1 MNLYIGSKLKI
12 HKVINRTAAFFL
24 IIALIVPMFV
34 FSSVTD
40 VGAYDYIANGMD
52 VSKWQGEIN
61 WDNVKASGIDFV
73 IMRVGTTYGKDVNF
87 EYNYL
92 GAKSRGINVGIY
104 YYSYALTESEARA
117 EAETVATW
125 LNGKTFEYPLFYDIE
140 DESQLALTNAER
152 TALCVAYN
160 TVLENKGYLT
170 GVYANKNW
178 LSNYLDW
185 PLLAEKYVIWEA
197 AWRISGKPEVDKSGE
212 CQLWQYTD
220 KGSVTGVWGN
230 VDLDVSYVNYP
241 EIIKR
246 EGKNGFAPNSTGSSV
261 GAYYTTTEN
270 VNLRTG
276 DGTSNTILLTVPK
289 GSTVKLHT
297 VNLWGTW
304 ANVTYNG
311 TTGWLKDEYLDFSS
325 CTPFTYTVNYVSDME
340 GTSSPASAQ
349 YSYGAPLTVASM
361 EDLSLYSFK
370 GWYINRAS
378 DGAWKTADG
387 WTSEET
393 EKSLIS
399 GETVFAVN
407 DSFIVTDAGD
417 DTYEFTAVWERSFKY
432 GDANRDGS
440 INARDKSLMKKYV
453 TNSLGDIVV
462 ESIIL
467 DLDGNGSVNAKDTA
481 LLNKYVRGLI
491 DSFPAELK

>member
-1 MNLYIGSKLKI
+1 MKHCTNLKLRELLK
-12 HKVINRTAAFFL
+12 RTAVL
-24 IIALIVPMFV
+24 IIAISIILPTFV
-34 FSSVTD
+34 FSSINK
-40 VGAYDYIANGMD
+40 VGAYDYIAYGMD

-73 IMRVGTTYGKDVNF
+73 IMRVGTSYGKDVNF

-117 EAETVATW
+117 EAETVSTW
-125 LNGKTFEYPLFYDIE
+125 LNGKSFEYPLFYDIE
-140 DESQLALTNAER
+140 DSSQLELTNDER

-197 AWRISGKPEVDKSGE
+197 AWRVSGQPEVDKSGE

-220 KGSVTGVWGN
+220 QGSVNGVWGN

-246 EGKNGFAPNSTGSSV
+246 DGKNGFAPGSTGSSV
-261 GAYYTTTEN
+261 GAYYKTTEN

-276 DGTSNTILLTVPK
+276 DGTSYDKLLTIPK
-289 GSTVKLHT
+289 GSTVLLHT

-304 ANVTYNG
+304 AKVTYNG

-325 CTPFTYTVNYVSDME
+325 CTPFKYTVNYVSDKE
-340 GTSSPASAQ
+340 GTTAPASAE
-349 YSYGAPLTVASM
+349 YKYGEPITVGSIEA
-361 EDLSLYSFK
+361 LSLYSLT
-370 GWYINRAS
+370 GWYVKRTS
-378 DGAWKTADG
+378 DGAWKSADG
-387 WTSEET
+387 WSESE
-393 EKSLIS
+393 SDRAAVNA
-399 GETVFAVN
+399 GATVYVN
-407 DSFIVTDAGD
+407 DSFIASGAGD
-417 DTYEFTAVWERSFKY
+417 DSYEFTAIWERSFKY

-440 INARDKSLMKKYV
+440 INARDTALMKKLV
-453 TNSLGDIVV
+453 TNALGDIVV
-462 ESIIL
+462 EFEIM
-467 DLDGNGSVNAKDTA
+467 DLNGDGKINAKDTA
-481 LLNKYVRGLI
+481 LLNKYARGLI
-491 DSFPAELK
+491 NIFPVEQK